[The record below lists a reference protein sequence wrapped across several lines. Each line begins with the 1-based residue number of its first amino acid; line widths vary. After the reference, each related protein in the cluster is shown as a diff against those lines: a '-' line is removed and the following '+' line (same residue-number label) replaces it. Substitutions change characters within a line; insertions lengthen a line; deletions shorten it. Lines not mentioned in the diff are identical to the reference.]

1 MYAKN
6 CSLINN
12 YIQDAY
18 YRLDENNP
26 IHWMEYENIVNTALL
41 LGQSRD
47 GVYSDVQKSYIIK
60 KMTDDFIE
68 KSWEERDNRL
78 SREKEKREIMSTVQQ
93 ELENDT
99 KKIVRSEEYVKELFE
114 L

>member
-18 YRLDENNP
+18 YQLDD
-26 IHWMEYENIVNTALL
+26 IHWMDYENIVNTALL

-60 KMTDDFIE
+60 K
-68 KSWEERDNRL
+68 
-78 SREKEKREIMSTVQQ
+78 
-93 ELENDT
+93 
-99 KKIVRSEEYVKELFE
+99 
-114 L
+114 

>member
-1 MYAKN
+1 
-6 CSLINN
+6 
-12 YIQDAY
+12 
-18 YRLDENNP
+18 
-26 IHWMEYENIVNTALL
+26 
-41 LGQSRD
+41 
-47 GVYSDVQKSYIIK
+47 
-60 KMTDDFIE
+60 MTDDFIE